1 MNELVKYQND
11 MNQLSF
17 KGFTQT
23 SMNMFMALC
32 SKVKDRGTK
41 DLVLDFGYI
50 KKISRYDEKKLTKED
65 FVKDLTKMNE
75 QLMSVN
81 CKIITEN
88 KIIMFVLFPTFV
100 IDEEKETLTVAVNE
114 KFEWLLNDMSRY
126 TIFELEEYVDLKSKY
141 AKNLYRLMKQWR
153 CDGEFTFHNIENFRE
168 LMDVPTTYTNKYMM
182 ERCVNVAI
190 EEISKLDKS
199 FNGFKCTPEYW
210 RKRGKPLKSLTFT
223 WEPDERVKKA
233 DQAEGQDEE
242 QESFSN
248 PETFEEYVAKYKGAD
263 KPSSVALKIAKD
275 IEKGN
280 KKKQSEGKKNG
291 FNNFTPRN
299 QSKEEIDQMELE
311 ILRKQ
316 GMVKEG

>member
-1 MNELVKYQND
+1 

-126 TIFELEEYVDLKSKY
+126 TVFELEEYVDLKSKY
-141 AKNLYRLMKQWR
+141 SKNLYRLMKQWR
-153 CDGEFTFHNIENFRE
+153 CDGEFTFHSIENFRE
-168 LMDVPTTYTNKYMM
+168 LMDIPKSYSNKIMM
-182 ERCVNVAI
+182 RDCVNPAI
-190 EEISKLDKS
+190 KEISALDKS
-199 FNGFKCTPEYW
+199 FKDFKCEPKYATS
-210 RKRGKPLKSLTFT
+210 KRGKPLEKLIFT

-233 DQAEGQDEE
+233 DQVEGQDEE

-316 GMVKEG
+316 GMVKEK